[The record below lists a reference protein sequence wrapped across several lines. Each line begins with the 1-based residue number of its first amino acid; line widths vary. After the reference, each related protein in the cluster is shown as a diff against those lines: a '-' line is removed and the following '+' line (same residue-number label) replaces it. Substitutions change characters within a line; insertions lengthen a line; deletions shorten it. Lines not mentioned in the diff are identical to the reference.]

1 MKRNIL
7 AENMRRFNTKNLK
20 EFNIGQDYKYWCE
33 NPDMSRIGAEG
44 FAIDI
49 NEAIAENDTEG
60 IIKIAEKFVEW
71 FHDDSIKK
79 GSWYQKNGEL
89 VPDLDDQA
97 CFERCNVGQLQRATK
112 LFKSNN
118 SNQSAKNAIQNIIV
132 GLFKDLN

>member
-71 FHDDSIKK
+71 FNDDSIKK

-97 CFERCNVGQLQRATK
+97 CFERCDVGQLQRATK
-112 LFKSNN
+112 LFKANN